1 MRAPVAPP
9 RALSQPLRIGM
20 LFGFGVVAVLA
31 AMIPLGPGGSL
42 VPPDLLFCL
51 VVAWT
56 LRSPDTVPVWALV
69 VLGLFGDLM
78 LSRPVGLG
86 ALGLLLAAEI
96 IRGGAN
102 RIRGLPF
109 PAEWLAASVLFAVV
123 LAFMHLALRLVFAE
137 GPPPVD
143 LLRHLVATAL
153 AYPVVALAVAVGLRP
168 GARAAR
174 RLEGFA

>member
-9 RALSQPLRIGM
+9 RALSRPLRIGL
-20 LFGFGVVAVLA
+20 LFAFGAVAVLA
-31 AMIPLGPGGSL
+31 GMIPLGPGGTL
-42 VPPDLLFCL
+42 APPDLLFCL

-86 ALGLLLAAEI
+86 ALGLLFAAET

-109 PAEWLAASVLFAVV
+109 PAEWLAAALLFAAV

-137 GPPPVD
+137 GPPAVD
-143 LLRHLVATAL
+143 LLRLLVATVL
-153 AYPVVALAVAVGLRP
+153 AYPVVAVAVAVGLPSR
-168 GARAAR
+168 ARGAR